1 MLTQIIFLSTLLTLM
16 FVSITEGGNI
26 DRNMAVPKDKIFNL
40 NNVHPADPVASS
52 KFSERVDK
60 EGTILI
66 WNYL

>member
-1 MLTQIIFLSTLLTLM
+1 M

-26 DRNMAVPKDKIFNL
+26 DRNMAVPKDKIFNF
-40 NNVHPADPVASS
+40 NNVHPADPVAGS
-52 KFSERVDK
+52 KFLERVDK